1 MSEVLSEA
9 DLAAVHELINSSQL
23 DRVDFHELSARRVA
37 DTNTENR
44 TADDDGNLNLGV
56 QQRIDETSFGV
67 RLNASVSFTAGEA
80 TVSVAAE
87 YSLKSDYKPSKRTL
101 QIFCNEVAIM
111 TVFPYLRE
119 GMSSITTRV
128 FGEAIYLPVA
138 ERGTI
143 SVDVDP
149 T

>member
-1 MSEVLSEA
+1 M
-9 DLAAVHELINSSQL
+9 
-23 DRVDFHELSARRVA
+23 
-37 DTNTENR
+37 
-44 TADDDGNLNLGV
+44 
-56 QQRIDETSFGV
+56 
-67 RLNASVSFTAGEA
+67 
-80 TVSVAAE
+80 SVAAE